1 LKQNLKCQ
9 ACSGGYDISYILSL
23 GNGCVFE
30 TKNQV
35 EVETALNLDIPR
47 STYRIT
53 KRDTIMLE
61 LSSSV
66 ADAIY
71 TWLHDRLK
79 FFFSDEAFGFS
90 FNQYINM

>member
-1 LKQNLKCQ
+1 
-9 ACSGGYDISYILSL
+9 
-23 GNGCVFE
+23 
-30 TKNQV
+30 
-35 EVETALNLDIPR
+35 
-47 STYRIT
+47 
-53 KRDTIMLE
+53 MLE